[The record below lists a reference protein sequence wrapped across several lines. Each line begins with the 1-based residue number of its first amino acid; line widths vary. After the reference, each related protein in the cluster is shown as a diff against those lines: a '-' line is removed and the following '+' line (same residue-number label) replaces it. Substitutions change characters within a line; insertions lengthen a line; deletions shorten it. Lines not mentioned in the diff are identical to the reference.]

1 MERMEKKR
9 LLQGVLSA
17 LLLLLAAACV
27 IVPFSA
33 LFIGDGTYAWQFGD
47 PATAKMMAEIALL
60 FVLIGASLLCL
71 RRPAL
76 RWGAAAFV
84 CLLFIYVHVVFL
96 PMLVSALYLGGVLLA
111 GRFLRTKLFRQEEM
125 ESGWMADFILGCSA
139 VLSVFCLMSALRVG
153 AIWQLRL
160 FSLAAGGFLFL
171 WAAAD
176 WKGRRRRGRGRR
188 ETAGWEK
195 RPAQETAW
203 EAAVREKRS
212 ARETAGWKKPPAGKA
227 KPAGRDVFFYA
238 ASAFVIVMLLIQA
251 GRMNISL
258 DFDTLWYGVRSEY
271 VLDNGSG
278 IYENPGMVGMAYAY
292 SKGLETLV
300 LPLSDLASHSY
311 LLFFNL
317 WVSVLGLLGAYRL
330 ARLYM
335 DRRYALMAP
344 VCLSCI
350 PGIMNMAISA
360 KPDVITWTLQ
370 IFMVYYMALYIRQ
383 RGSLA
388 AGRKR
393 GAAGGKRLSGKDG
406 GTVGGKRLP
415 TGREGIAGRR
425 RPAAAAQDA
434 AGAKRLS
441 VKEKG
446 VFAAEGEERREHTEF
461 ALLAISGGAYL
472 LSLTMKSTSLV
483 FSTAVFG
490 MSGLYL
496 IAKRLLRLRAPIR
509 EWLLM
514 AFPAAALTGIWARTM
529 LITGMPVTSVFTSIF
544 EKLGLQMKY
553 PFASSALPQN
563 WEEASNAEVLL
574 RRLYHMLILPTGD
587 DMAHVVFAWGSPLLL
602 FLAGV
607 SLAGAALLFC
617 RGLLR
622 RRRGTESRL
631 ETPGPAPSKRRAG
644 QEAPEPGRLAER
656 EAPEP
661 GCRNKAGKAGGGT
674 QGRAACGGNGKSLL
688 DGYAHTVFW
697 PFLAVNLVSL
707 VMLYQVDGNYFML
720 LYTGLILGVLCILS
734 GLRRRGFGTLSR
746 AALRLTLPILAF
758 NVLMTAESNWAWSL
772 GFSEIRWVNNG
783 RVNHE
788 ALQREKLVQAGNE
801 QIWNILAEDSA
812 TRVIAFGDHPGCLQF
827 PCVVQSYK
835 DITSP
840 WGNVELVNTVEAFEE
855 YMAYAGADYAYVE
868 AGFIGEGSWEWSY
881 GLVRRMI
888 ERGTLT
894 DLRFEN
900 GNVLARVDLDGQE
913 SGQSAE
919 NLRLFDENYITY
931 EMRQGEP

>member
-9 LLQGVLSA
+9 LFQGVLSA
-17 LLLLLAAACV
+17 LLLLLAAVCV
-27 IVPFSA
+27 IIPFSA
-33 LFIGDGTYAWQFGD
+33 LFTGDGTYAWQFSD

-84 CLLFIYVHVVFL
+84 CLVFIYAHVVFL

-111 GRFLRTKLFRQEEM
+111 GRFLRTKVFGQEEM

-160 FSLAAGGFLFL
+160 FSLAAGGLLCL

-176 WKGRRRRGRGRR
+176 WKGRRRRGRGSWEIAR
-188 ETAGWEK
+188 ETAGREK
-195 RPAQETAW
+195 RPAPETAWKADAPEKRSAQERAW
-203 EAAVREKRS
+203 EAAAPEKRS
-212 ARETAGWKKPPAGKA
+212 ARETAGWEKQPAGKA
-227 KPAGRDVFFYA
+227 EPAGRDAFFYA

-251 GRMNISL
+251 GRMNITL

-271 VLDNGSG
+271 VLDNGAG

-370 IFMVYYMALYIRQ
+370 IFMVYYMVLYIRQ

-393 GAAGGKRLSGKDG
+393 GAAGGKRLSVNKG
-406 GTVGGKRLP
+406 
-415 TGREGIAGRR
+415 
-425 RPAAAAQDA
+425 
-434 AGAKRLS
+434 
-441 VKEKG
+441 G
-446 VFAAEGEERREHTEF
+446 VFAAKGAGSREHTEF

-496 IAKRLLRLRAPIR
+496 IAKRLLRFRAPIR

-514 AFPAAALTGIWARTM
+514 AFPAAALAGIWARTM

-544 EKLGLQMKY
+544 EKLGFQMKY

-602 FLAGV
+602 FFAGA

-617 RGLLR
+617 RGPLR
-622 RRRGTESRL
+622 RRRGMEGRL
-631 ETPGPAPSKRRAG
+631 ETPGPAPSKRRA
-644 QEAPEPGRLAER
+644 ER

-661 GCRNKAGKAGGGT
+661 GRRGGT
-674 QGRAACGGNGKSLL
+674 FCGGNGKSLL

-720 LYTGLILGVLCILS
+720 LYTGLILGALCILS
-734 GLRRRGFGTLSR
+734 GLRRQGFGALSR

>member
-33 LFIGDGTYAWQFGD
+33 LFTGDGTYAWQFDD

-84 CLLFIYVHVVFL
+84 CLAFIYVHVVFL

-111 GRFLRTKLFRQEEM
+111 GRFLRTKMFRQEEM

-139 VLSVFCLMSALRVG
+139 VLSVFCLMSALRIG

-160 FSLAAGGFLFL
+160 FSLAAGSILCL

-176 WKGRRRRGRGRR
+176 WKERRRRGRGSRAIAGR
-188 ETAGWEK
+188 ETAG
-195 RPAQETAW
+195 ET
-203 EAAVREKRS
+203 
-212 ARETAGWKKPPAGKA
+212 G
-227 KPAGRDVFFYA
+227 GRDVFFYA

-271 VLDNGSG
+271 VLDNGAG

-335 DRRYALMAP
+335 DRRYALIAP

-393 GAAGGKRLSGKDG
+393 GAAGGKRPSGKDEE
-406 GTVGGKRLP
+406 TAGGKRLP
-415 TGREGIAGRR
+415 TGGEGIAGRR

-434 AGAKRLS
+434 AGAKCLS

-446 VFAAEGEERREHTEF
+446 VFAPEGEERRGHTEF

-496 IAKRLLRLRAPIR
+496 IAKRLLRLRAPLR

-514 AFPAAALTGIWARTM
+514 AFPAAALAGIWARTM

-544 EKLGLQMKY
+544 EKLGFQMKY

-602 FLAGV
+602 FLAGA

-617 RGLLR
+617 RGLFR

-631 ETPGPAPSKRRAG
+631 GTPGPAASKRLAG
-644 QEAPEPGRLAER
+644 REEPEPGRLRER
-656 EAPEP
+656 EEPESGRLREREEP
-661 GCRNKAGKAGGGT
+661 ETGRRSKAGKAGGGT
-674 QGRAACGGNGKSLL
+674 QGQAACGGNGKSLL

-720 LYTGLILGVLCILS
+720 LYTGLILGALCILS

-788 ALQREKLVQAGNE
+788 ALQREKLEQAGNE
-801 QIWNILAEDSA
+801 QIWNILAEDPA
-812 TRVIAFGDHPGCLQF
+812 ARVIAFGDHPGCLQF

-881 GLVRRMI
+881 GLVRQMI

-900 GNVLARVDLDGQE
+900 GNVLARVDLDGKE